1 MPRTQAEMPPAQARS
16 SDASPAKVP
25 SASPRVGLCL
35 GAGGARGYAHFVLL
49 EALDAM
55 GLRPAM
61 LSGCSM
67 GAVVAAPYAWG
78 VGARDLRA
86 HALAQ
91 LRDKPGAMAR
101 LYESRAGAGGW
112 WSGPILVD
120 AERLLER
127 VWPVG
132 APQTFAEL
140 LIPLVVAATDF
151 YARSAALIDSGPLRA
166 AVAGSMAIPGLV
178 KPVAH
183 EGRALVDG
191 ALVEPAPYELLF
203 DHCDVVIVCDVIGG
217 PRPGAAMGP
226 DRIEAMFAA
235 TQILQHAVLANKLA
249 RRPPDLLLRP
259 PVDAFG
265 ALDFFSAPRIVRAAE
280 TELDAIK
287 RAVEAALTA
296 WTKRN
301 P

>member
-1 MPRTQAEMPPAQARS
+1 MPKAPAAHTPLPK
-16 SDASPAKVP
+16 PAG
-25 SASPRVGLCL
+25 AGPRLGVCL
-35 GAGGARGYAHFVLL
+35 GAGGARGYAHLVVL
-49 EALDAM
+49 EALDAL

-78 VGARDLRA
+78 VSARDLRA

-91 LRDKPGAMAR
+91 LRDKAGAMAR
-101 LYESRAGAGGW
+101 LYESRAGGGGW

-127 VWPVG
+127 VWPAG
-132 APQTFAEL
+132 APQTFEEL
-140 LIPLVVAATDF
+140 AIPLMVAATDF
-151 YARSAALIDSGPLRA
+151 YARSAALIETGPLRV
-166 AVAGSMAIPGLV
+166 AVAASMAIPGLV
-178 KPVAH
+178 KPVTH

-191 ALVEPAPYELLF
+191 ALVEPAPYERLF
-203 DHCDVVIVCDVIGG
+203 ADCDVVIVCDVVGG

-235 TQILQHAVLANKLA
+235 TQILQSAVLGAKIA

-259 PVDAFG
+259 RVDAFG
-265 ALDFFSAPRIVRAAE
+265 ALDFFSAPRVVRAAE
-280 TELDAIK
+280 AEFDAMK
-287 RAVEAALTA
+287 RAIEAALTA
-296 WTKRN
+296 WSKRN